1 MSYENKISRT
11 SGTGYFIIA
20 EEARFELAVP
30 CDTPVFKTGALNH
43 YATPPRI
50 FTLLQNLY
58 HEWWTEPEPERA
70 QEQSLRSA
78 YPHGTTRGIRAR
90 EYRVRLR

>member
-1 MSYENKISRT
+1 MRT
-11 SGTGYFIIA
+11 VAPTVFHRSVHEVLTKKAREFAGFLLWA

-50 FTLLQNLY
+50 IM
-58 HEWWTEPEPERA
+58 PRA
-70 QEQSLRSA
+70 
-78 YPHGTTRGIRAR
+78 
-90 EYRVRLR
+90 